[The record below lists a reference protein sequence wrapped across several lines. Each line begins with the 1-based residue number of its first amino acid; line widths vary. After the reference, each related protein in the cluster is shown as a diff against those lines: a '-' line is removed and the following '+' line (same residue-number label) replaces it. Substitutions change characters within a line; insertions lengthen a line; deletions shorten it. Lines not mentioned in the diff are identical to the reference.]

1 MPMKHFT
8 IEELTR
14 SATAEARGIDNTPP
28 PKAVAALETLVDK
41 VLDPLREAWGAP
53 IKITSGYRSSEL
65 NKALG
70 GVPHSQHTLG
80 EAADINLGSTRQN
93 AQLWTLLRTL
103 GLPVDQAIN
112 EHDFQWIHISCGPRN
127 RRSYFAIR

>member
-28 PKAVAALETLVDK
+28 PAAVAALNALVDK

-65 NKALG
+65 NRAVG
-70 GVPHSQHTLG
+70 SGTQPAHTG
-80 EAADINLGSTRQN
+80 
-93 AQLWTLLRTL
+93 
-103 GLPVDQAIN
+103 
-112 EHDFQWIHISCGPRN
+112 
-127 RRSYFAIR
+127 

>member
-28 PKAVAALETLVDK
+28 PTAVAALNALVDK

-65 NKALG
+65 NRAVG
-70 GVPHSQHTLG
+70 GVAHSQHTLG
-80 EAADINLGSTRQN
+80 EAADINLGSAKQN
-93 AQLWTLLRTL
+93 AQLWALLRTL
-103 GLPVDQAIN
+103 DLPIDQAIN
-112 EHDFQWIHISCGPRN
+112 EHDFQWIHVSCGPRN
-127 RRSYFAIR
+127 RRRYFAIR

>member
-28 PKAVAALETLVDK
+28 PAALAALNALVDK

-65 NKALG
+65 NRAVG
-70 GVPHSQHTLG
+70 GVAHSQHTLG
-80 EAADINLGSTRQN
+80 EAVDINLGSAKQN
-93 AQLWTLLRTL
+93 AQLWALLRTL
-103 GLPVDQAIN
+103 GLPIDQAIN

>member
-28 PKAVAALETLVDK
+28 PAAVAALNALVDK

-65 NKALG
+65 NRAVG
-70 GVPHSQHTLG
+70 GVAHSQHTLG
-80 EAADINLGSTRQN
+80 EAADINLGSAKQN
-93 AQLWTLLRTL
+93 AQLWALLRTL
-103 GLPVDQAIN
+103 SLPIDQAIN
-112 EHDFQWIHISCGPRN
+112 EYDFQWIHISCGPRN